1 MSLWLG
7 HTQPEGSGLGGT
19 RPTMGSP
26 QIVSLYL
33 ALTPASH
40 HLGGLVS
47 GVLMDTS
54 WIWGR
59 NPGGLEGLD
68 S

>member
-7 HTQPEGSGLGGT
+7 HTQPEGQDPPWVPPKLL
-19 RPTMGSP
+19 
-26 QIVSLYL
+26 SLYL

-40 HLGGLVS
+40 HLGGLGS

-54 WIWGR
+54 WIWGG